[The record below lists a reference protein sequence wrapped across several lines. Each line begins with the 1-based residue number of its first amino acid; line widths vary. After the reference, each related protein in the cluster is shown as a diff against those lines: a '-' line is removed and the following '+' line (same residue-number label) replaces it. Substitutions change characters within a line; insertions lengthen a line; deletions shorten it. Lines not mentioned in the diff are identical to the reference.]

1 MTSTVAIIPARS
13 GSKGFQHKNL
23 APLGGFP
30 LIAYSIIA
38 AKLTAGVERVIV
50 STDSEQYAEVARS
63 YGAEV
68 PFIRP
73 SSISTDS
80 STDFEFMSHA
90 MNWLEKN
97 DGDTPEYWV
106 HLRPTTPLRDP
117 KNIQTAIDLLSKCDR
132 ATALRSAHRCPAS
145 PFKWF
150 RRNAEGFLI
159 ALTTDSTD
167 LDQFN
172 SPRQNFPEVFIPDGY
187 VDIVRRSF
195 LRESGLL
202 HGNRVLAFTSP
213 DCTEIDSAEEL
224 ARLEYELTRGHH
236 PVFEHLRE
244 MRK

>member
-1 MTSTVAIIPARS
+1 M
-13 GSKGFQHKNL
+13 
-23 APLGGFP
+23 
-30 LIAYSIIA
+30 
-38 AKLTAGVERVIV
+38 
-50 STDSEQYAEVARS
+50 
-63 YGAEV
+63 
-68 PFIRP
+68 
-73 SSISTDS
+73 
-80 STDFEFMSHA
+80 
-90 MNWLEKN
+90 
-97 DGDTPEYWV
+97 
-106 HLRPTTPLRDP
+106 
-117 KNIQTAIDLLSKCDR
+117 
-132 ATALRSAHRCPAS
+132 
-145 PFKWF
+145 
-150 RRNAEGFLI
+150 I

-195 LRESGLL
+195 LKESGLL